1 MKKLFMLGV
10 ALFLLAGTA
19 VAAER
24 IVFADLEL
32 VFNEFYKTQLAKSRM
47 DVQQKDIE
55 AERLIMTD
63 EMTLVSDEV
72 DALKKEAR
80 DVTLSQEIR
89 DQKRILY
96 EERVLELQEKQK
108 EITEFLSRRQQQMQ
122 MQVSRMSKT
131 IMDEI
136 RGSIIEYAKQEGL
149 LAVIDSSKRQAAV
162 GVFLYTHSD
171 VDISQEILA
180 MLNSKRPDVMEGGG
194 DLFDD
199 ETATEEVKEEAS
211 KTE

>member
-1 MKKLFMLGV
+1 LKKLLMIGV
-10 ALFLLAGTA
+10 AFFLLAGA
-19 VAAER
+19 AMAAER

-63 EMTLVSDEV
+63 EMTLISGEV

-89 DQKRILY
+89 DQKRLLY

-108 EITEFLSRRQQQMQ
+108 EITDFVSRRQQQMQ
-122 MQVSRMSKT
+122 MQVNRMSKT

-136 RGSIIEYAKQEGL
+136 RESIVEYAKQEGL
-149 LAVIDSSKRQAAV
+149 LAVIDSSKRQAVV

-171 VDISQEILA
+171 VDISQDILA
-180 MLNSKRPDVMEGGG
+180 MLNSKRPDVMEDGG
-194 DLFDD
+194 DLVDD
-199 ETATEEVKEEAS
+199 EAVTEEVKEEAS